1 MEEGRTLRGGLV
13 VSEIFDDW
21 PDRYDQWFETPI
33 GRVVREAERRLL
45 RDAYFPGSGER
56 ILDVGCGT
64 GVFTVDLLAAGAE
77 VTGVDLSLPMLRR
90 LAHRAGEYPF
100 RPIQGDMRALPVTDA
115 VFDTAV
121 SVTAIEFL
129 PDARGA
135 VAELFRATR
144 PGGSIV
150 VATLNALSPW
160 AARRRVAAAEGH
172 PIFRHVHFRTPDEV
186 AALRPSAPR
195 IRTAVHFLKSEDPD
209 RARDIETDGQARG
222 LMTGAFLLAHWVK
235 LDTV

>member
-1 MEEGRTLRGGLV
+1 M
-13 VSEIFDDW
+13 SEIFDDW
-21 PDRYDQWFETPI
+21 PERYDQWFETPI
-33 GRVVREAERRLL
+33 GRVVREAERGLL
-45 RDAYFPGSGER
+45 RDACVPGPGER

-64 GVFTVDLLAAGAE
+64 GVFTVDLLAAGAA

-90 LAHRAGEYPF
+90 LARRAGDFPF
-100 RPIQGDMRALPVTDA
+100 RPIQGDMRALPVADA
-115 VFDTAV
+115 VFDKAV

-160 AARRRVAAAEGH
+160 AARRREAAAEGH
-172 PIFRHVHFRTPDEV
+172 PIFRHVRFRTPDEI
-186 AALRPSAPR
+186 AALRPDAPR
-195 IRTAVHFLKSEDPD
+195 MWTAVHFLKGEDSEKA
-209 RARDIETDGQARG
+209 RAIEADGQTRG

-235 LDTV
+235 VDTARPEGAPGP